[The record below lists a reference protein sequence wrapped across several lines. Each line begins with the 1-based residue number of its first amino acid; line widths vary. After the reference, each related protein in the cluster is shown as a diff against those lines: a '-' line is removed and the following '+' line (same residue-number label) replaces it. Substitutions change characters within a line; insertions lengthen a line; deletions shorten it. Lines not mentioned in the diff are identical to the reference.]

1 MKSVALLVLLTFGF
15 VRTAAAADAP
25 KTEAPPTDTVVLEH
39 GKIDNAFAKGLPLMV
54 NSSYKIQTGRRVA
67 PGIVEYHAH
76 DTDIL
81 YITEGSATVVTG
93 GTLENPKTTGA
104 GEIRGDKI
112 TGGTAHKL
120 TKGDII
126 VIPSGVPHWFTEV
139 SNPCL
144 YLVIKVTK

>member
-1 MKSVALLVLLTFGF
+1 MKTAVLLVLFTFGF
-15 VRTAAAADAP
+15 VRAAVAADAS
-25 KTEAPPTDTVVLEH
+25 KTDAPPTDTVVLEH
-39 GKIDNAFAKGLPLMV
+39 GKVENAFAKGLPLLI
-54 NSSYKIQTGRRVA
+54 NTSYKIQTGRRVV
-67 PGIVEYHAH
+67 PGIVEYHEH

-93 GTLENPKTTGA
+93 GTLENPKTIGA

-112 TGGTAHKL
+112 TGGTAHQL

>member
-1 MKSVALLVLLTFGF
+1 MKTTVLLALLTFGF
-15 VRTAAAADAP
+15 VRPALAADAP
-25 KTEAPPTDTVVLEH
+25 KAEAPPTETIVLEH
-39 GKIDNAFAKGLPLMV
+39 GKVDNAFAKGLPLLI
-54 NSSYKIQTGRRVA
+54 NSSYKIQTGHRVV
-67 PGIVEYHAH
+67 PGIVEYHEH

-81 YITEGSATVVTG
+81 YITEGSATIVTG
-93 GTLENPKTTGA
+93 GTLENPKTIGA

-126 VIPSGVPHWFTEV
+126 VIPHGVPHWFTEV

>member
-1 MKSVALLVLLTFGF
+1 MKTTLILVLLTFGF
-15 VRTAAAADAP
+15 ARPAIAADTP
-25 KTEAPPTDTVVLEH
+25 KIDAPPTDTVVIEH
-39 GKIDNAFAKGLPLMV
+39 GTVDNAFVKGLPLLI
-54 NSSYKIQTGRRVA
+54 NSSYKIQTGRRIG
-67 PGIVEYHAH
+67 PGNVEYHEY

-93 GTLENPKTTGA
+93 GTLENPKTVGP

-112 TGGTAHKL
+112 TGGTTHNL

-126 VIPSGVPHWFTEV
+126 VIPHGVPHWFTEV

-144 YLVIKVTK
+144 YFVVKVTK